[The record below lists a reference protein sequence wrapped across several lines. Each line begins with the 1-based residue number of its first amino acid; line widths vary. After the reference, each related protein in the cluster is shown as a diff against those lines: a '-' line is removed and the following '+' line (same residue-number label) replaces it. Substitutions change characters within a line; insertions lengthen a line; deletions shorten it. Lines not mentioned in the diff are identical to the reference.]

1 MKKFGKSNIEM
12 LEIKDDFFR
21 ENDSLLEKQLEN
33 GRLYSKQKIRVNC
46 KNCNHILGE
55 SFDFIK
61 QKIPYLICS
70 NCTHLNGR
78 YHDSTDFARSLYSDE
93 KGKEYAKNYV
103 SIDLESYIKR
113 SFTIY
118 LPKVE
123 FLLNSLNEQKFDIKN
138 IEFCD
143 FGCGSGYFLYSLKNY
158 NVGSICGL
166 EVSEEQK
173 DLGNKFLG
181 KEMITTFDIS
191 NSLEVIKN
199 LKSNVISLIG
209 VLEHLENPR
218 DILLQIKNNP
228 NIKYLYISV
237 PTFSFSTFLESFSQD
252 VFSRQL
258 SNGHTHLYTE
268 DSIKYFV
275 SEYKFEILSE
285 WWFGTDILDLYRH
298 FIVTFEELGYSEALV
313 GNFKTSFKPLIDNLQ
328 LEIDRQKKSDEVH
341 LLLKV

>member
-1 MKKFGKSNIEM
+1 MQKFGKSNIEM
-12 LEIKDDFFR
+12 LEIKDDFLR
-21 ENDSLLEKQLEN
+21 NNDSLLEKQLEN

-55 SFDFIK
+55 SIDFIK
-61 QKIPYLICS
+61 QNIPYIICK

-78 YHDSTDFARSLYSDE
+78 YDDSSVFAKSLYSDD
-93 KGKEYAKNYV
+93 KGKEYSINYTAE
-103 SIDLESYIKR
+103 DLESYIKR

-138 IEFCD
+138 IELCD
-143 FGCGSGYFLYSLKNY
+143 FGCGTGYFLYSLKNY
-158 NVGSICGL
+158 NVGSIYGL
-166 EVSEEQK
+166 EVSETQK

-181 KEMITTFDIS
+181 KEMITTFDMS
-191 NSLEVIKN
+191 NSLEIIKD

-218 DILLQIKNNP
+218 DILLQIKDNP

-252 VFSRQL
+252 IFSRQL
-258 SNGHTHLYTE
+258 SGGHTHLYTE
-268 DSIKYFV
+268 DSIKYFE

-298 FIVTFEELGYSEALV
+298 FIVTFKKFGYSEAFV
-313 GNFKTSFKPLIDNLQ
+313 DNFKTSFKPLIDNLQ
-328 LEIDRQKKSDEVH
+328 LEIDKQKKSSELH